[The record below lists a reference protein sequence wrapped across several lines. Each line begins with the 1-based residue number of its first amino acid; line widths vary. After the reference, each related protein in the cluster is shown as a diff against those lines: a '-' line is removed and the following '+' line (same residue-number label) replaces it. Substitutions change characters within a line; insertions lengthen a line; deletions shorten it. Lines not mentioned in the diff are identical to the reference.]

1 MTTIT
6 LKNYLV
12 SKISKIEDDS
22 ILVKIKTI
30 IDQNEEV
37 YILSDS
43 QIQKIENSRKQIE
56 DGNFLTQEEMDKKVE
71 EWLNVK

>member
-30 IDQNEEV
+30 IDQNEEI
-37 YILSDS
+37 YILSYS

>member
-30 IDQNEEV
+30 IDQNEEI

-43 QIQKIENSRKQIE
+43 QIQKIENSRKQID

>member
-30 IDQNEEV
+30 IDQNDEI

>member
-1 MTTIT
+1 MTTLT

-12 SKISKIEDDS
+12 SKINSIEDDS
-22 ILVKIKTI
+22 VLVKIKTI

-43 QIQKIENSRKQIE
+43 QIRKVEKSRNQIEN
-56 DGNFLTQEEMDKKVE
+56 GNFLTQKEMDKKVE

>member
-30 IDQNEEV
+30 IDQNEEI